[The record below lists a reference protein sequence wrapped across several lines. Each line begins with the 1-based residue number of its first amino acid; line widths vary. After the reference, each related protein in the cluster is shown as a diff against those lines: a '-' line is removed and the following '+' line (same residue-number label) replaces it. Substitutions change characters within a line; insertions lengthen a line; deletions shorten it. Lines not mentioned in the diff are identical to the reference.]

1 MQQKLTI
8 CIPSYGK
15 KIRNQYILARLLNS
29 FLKLPSDKFRVIIF
43 NTNEPFNDKVTA
55 GYNKLIQKFR
65 AHYEIMQVSVLDV
78 QFLRDFLLNKGF
90 NGIVQKLSF
99 KGYPNIR
106 NIMLLIAN
114 ILRSKVIL
122 MIDDDEVVENKKFI
136 DKALEFIGE
145 KHRRKVLYAK
155 TGYYL
160 YENTG
165 YKLIQKSPI
174 KRKLW
179 LKETYINEALEKI
192 IKSKK
197 RLNHTTMAFGGIMVL
212 HKNIYTKIPFDPNC
226 PRGEDTDYMINA
238 KQFGFEFLL
247 DNKLKI
253 KHLPAKKPI
262 EYWAKLRQ
270 DIYRF
275 IYTREKLRYFNRINI
290 KQLEPYPAVFL
301 KDDLEYRAVVTSINY
316 AKRSLK
322 KKDYVFYKESFK
334 NVELVFKDA
343 KIHAVVNA
351 PRYFEFQK
359 LWQEMMRDIPYFKT
373 LRKHFNRF

>member
-8 CIPSYGK
+8 CVPSYGK

-43 NTNEPFNDKVTA
+43 NTNDPLDDKVTE
-55 GYNKLIQKFR
+55 GYNKLIQKFKPR
-65 AHYEIMQVSVLDV
+65 YEIMQVTVLDI
-78 QFLRDFLLNKGF
+78 QFLCDFLLDKEF
-90 NGIVQKLSF
+90 NGIAQRLTV
-99 KGYPNIR
+99 KGYSNFR
-106 NIMLLIAN
+106 NIMLVVAN

-136 DKALEFIGE
+136 DRALEFIGDRYRG
-145 KHRRKVLYAK
+145 KILYAK
-155 TGYYL
+155 TGYYI
-160 YENTG
+160 YEG
-165 YKLIQKSPI
+165 SDYKLIQRSPI

-197 RLNHTTMAFGGIMVL
+197 RLNQTTMAFGGIMVL
-212 HKNIYTKIPFDPNC
+212 HKNIYTKLSFDPNC

-253 KHLPAKKPI
+253 KHLPPKKSVQ
-262 EYWAKLRQ
+262 YWDKLRQ

-275 IYTREKLRYFNRINI
+275 IYTREKLKYFNKISVR
-290 KQLEPYPAVFL
+290 QLEPYPAIFL
-301 KDDLEYRAVVTSINY
+301 KDDLDYRAVVTSVNY

-322 KKDYVFYKESFK
+322 KKDYVSYKESFK

-359 LWQEMMRDIPYFKT
+359 LWQEMMKDVPNLKG

>member
-15 KIRNQYILARLLNS
+15 KIKNQYILARLLNS
-29 FLKLPSDKFRVIIF
+29 FLKLPSDKFRVIIL
-43 NTNEPFNDKVTA
+43 NTKDPFNDKVTE
-55 GYNKLIQKFR
+55 GYNKLIQKFKIR
-65 AHYEIMQVSVLDV
+65 YEIMQVTSLDV
-78 QFLRDFLLNKGF
+78 QLLCDFLLEKGF
-90 NGIVQKLSF
+90 NGITQTLTF
-99 KGYPNIR
+99 NGYSNFR
-106 NIMLLIAN
+106 NIMLVVAN
-114 ILRSKVIL
+114 ILKSKVIL
-122 MIDDDEVVENKKFI
+122 MIDDDEVVTNKKFI
-136 DKALEFIGE
+136 DKALEFVGN
-145 KHRRKVLYAK
+145 RYRKKILYGK

-160 YENTG
+160 YENTN
-165 YKLIQKSPI
+165 YKLIQRSPI

-197 RLNHTTMAFGGIMVL
+197 RLNQTTMAFGGIMVL
-212 HKNIYTKIPFDPNC
+212 HKNMFTKIPFDPNC
-226 PRGEDTDYMINA
+226 LRGEDTDYMINA

-253 KHLPAKKPI
+253 KHLPAKKPT
-262 EYWAKLRQ
+262 EYWSKLRQ

-275 IYTREKLRYFNRINI
+275 IYTREKLKYFNRIEI
-290 KQLEPYPAVFL
+290 RQLEPYPGIFL
-301 KDDLEYRAVVTSINY
+301 KDDLEYRAVVTSVNY

-334 NVELVFKDA
+334 NAELVFKDA

-359 LWQEMMRDIPYFKT
+359 LWQEMMKSVPYFKS
-373 LRKHFNRF
+373 LRKHFDRF